1 MTALPETDKPRPAG
15 IHPGRILHDEF
26 LSPLGISQGGLAR
39 ELRVSASRINAIV
52 NGRAAVTAE
61 TALRLSR
68 FFCTTEEFWLHLQ
81 VAHDLEKARKVHGK
95 RVKKDI
101 RVRKA
106 TA

>member
-1 MTALPETDKPRPAG
+1 MYATGSSIESRKR
-15 IHPGRILHDEF
+15 
-26 LSPLGISQGGLAR
+26 LGISQGGLAR
-39 ELRVSASRINAIV
+39 ELRVSVSRINAIV

-81 VAHDLEKARKVHGK
+81 VAHDLEKARKDHGK
-95 RVKKDI
+95 RIKKDI

-106 TA
+106 AA